1 MALPFHSFADANP
14 FKFLVGT
21 TGKPFFMHAKLAAH
35 QSSTLATLIDGAMLE
50 AERKFAVFDDVDEET
65 FIRFM
70 EFAYTGDYSVA
81 EPAVVLPPPEP
92 DVDNGGGSRGGADS
106 PVLDAS
112 DAYLPA
118 EAPEEARSEEP
129 YFDFRSPR
137 AKKDKKK
144 RNPDPFDFGA
154 GEPAAPEPRKSKGE
168 LLWESFQDQAIV
180 RSSSPWRP
188 TANTDDFEDYT
199 LVFLCHAKLYVFAD
213 KYSIGPL
220 LDLVLQ
226 KLRLNLSSFI
236 LHSRRIGDVV
246 ELLKYAYEHTA
257 DYPDGIDRLRDMV
270 TDYVMCHLEKIV
282 AHGDFKKLLQE
293 NGDVPK
299 DLMPKLVQRLD

>member
-1 MALPFHSFADANP
+1 MALPFHSLTDAKP

-21 TGKPFFMHAKLAAH
+21 TGKPFFIHAKLAAH

-50 AERKFAVFDDVDEET
+50 AERKFAVFNDVDEDT

-81 EPAVVLPPPEP
+81 EPAVVLPPPDL
-92 DVDNGGGSRGGADS
+92 DVENGDGSRGGADS
-106 PVLDAS
+106 PILDAS

-118 EAPEEARSEEP
+118 DPPEEARSEEP
-129 YFDFRSPR
+129 YFGFRPPR

-144 RNPDPFDFGA
+144 RNTDLWDFGA
-154 GEPAAPEPRKSKGE
+154 SR
-168 LLWESFQDQAIV
+168 AIV

-188 TANTDDFEDYT
+188 TSNTDDSEDYT

-220 LDLVLQ
+220 LDLVLL
-226 KLRLNLSSFI
+226 KLRLNLSTFN
-236 LHSRRIGDVV
+236 LHSRRTGDVV

-257 DYPDGIDRLRDMV
+257 DYPEGIDRLRDMV
-270 TDYVMCHLEKIV
+270 TDYVMCHLERIV

-293 NGDVPK
+293 NGDVAK
-299 DLMPKLVQRLD
+299 DLMPKVVQRLD